1 MSTEFGSVVLTE
13 FCGVLLAAPLQC
25 SPSLADGLQLVRS
38 PYDVLHTAFFSFL
51 SSFCSQ
57 CSCSFDINHVRCAVV
72 CGLSVLSVSD
82 EKEMSFITND
92 I

>member
-38 PYDVLHTAFFSFL
+38 PYDVLHTAFFFL
-51 SSFCSQ
+51 SLKFLQ
-57 CSCSFDINHVRCAVV
+57 PVF
-72 CGLSVLSVSD
+72 LQ
-82 EKEMSFITND
+82 F
-92 I
+92 